1 MSNYVYVV
9 TCLLL
14 NLFKE
19 AFIDTGYLVCGLC
32 AISKFLLLQVLGVP
46 CTVLDFLR
54 SHSIAKKF
62 SLNILCTT

>member
-19 AFIDTGYLVCGLC
+19 GYINTGYLVCRLC
-32 AISKFLLLQVLGVP
+32 VISKCLLSQVLGVP
-46 CTVLDFLR
+46 FTVLDFLR
-54 SHSIAKKF
+54 SHSITKKL
-62 SLNILCTT
+62 SLNKLCTT